1 MLMPEGILIRQNN
14 IGEIMGRNNKTKYVN
29 LAKPLISVL
38 VPCYNRKE
46 WLPLTIQSLLDQTYT
61 NFEAIFVNDGGES
74 IQDILDKYN
83 DPRFKYFEHDVN
95 KGLPA
100 ARNTA
105 LRNSH
110 GEYIS
115 LLDSDDIYMP
125 LALEFRLSMLKKY
138 NANAVYTRALQNI
151 YEKQKGQ
158 NGEEIYKL
166 VHQQLYWNSEF
177 SRDQMLVMN
186 LCPCNCTLISRKAW
200 EDVGYWFDEKLK
212 SGEDYDFW
220 TAISRKYDFVNL
232 KLLDCEDS
240 FRTDNSQMTG
250 AVDFGLD
257 LPRIFKRW
265 RHTAINKEWVIQN
278 QNAILKARGL
288 NPEDYGL

>member
-1 MLMPEGILIRQNN
+1 MSK
-14 IGEIMGRNNKTKYVN
+14 NNKNRYNST
-29 LAKPLISVL
+29 PLISVL
-38 VPCYNRKE
+38 IPCFNRKE
-46 WLPLTIQSLLDQTYT
+46 WIPLTIQSLLNQTYT

-74 IQDILDKYN
+74 IKDILEKYN
-83 DPRFKYFEHDVN
+83 DSRFKYFEHSIN

-105 LRNSH
+105 LRNSK

-125 LALEFRLSMLKKY
+125 LALEFRLSMLIKY
-138 NANAVYTRALQNI
+138 KAEVVYTRALQNI
-151 YEKQKGQ
+151 YEKQINEQGS
-158 NGEEIYKL
+158 ESYKL
-166 VHQQLYWNSEF
+166 VHQQLYWNADF
-177 SRDQMLVMN
+177 QRDQMLVMN
-186 LCPCNCTLISRKAW
+186 ICPCNCTLFSRKAW
-200 EDVGYWFDEKLK
+200 EDVNYWFDEELK

-220 TAISRKYDFVNL
+220 IALSRKYEFINL

-250 AVDFGLD
+250 SLNFAND

-265 RHTAINKEWVIQN
+265 RHTAIDKKWVIEN

-288 NPEDYGL
+288 NLNDYDL